1 VRTGVTD
8 SPHRAYNRS
17 GAVSPPHTT
26 QTTLTEHSALLSDKG
41 VFFGGSSW
49 KYPGWVG
56 SIYSHNR
63 YVTRGKFSKAKFE
76 ANCLSEYTKTFPT
89 VGGDFSFYQF
99 PKHDT
104 WERIFAGTPSHFTFG
119 LKVPEAVTVLR
130 WPGHARYRARAGTNN
145 ESFLDASLF
154 EEAFLEA
161 LKPYQHQ
168 VGVMM
173 FEFGTC
179 AMKDFATPEEFLKR
193 LDPFLGKLPRG
204 WLYGVEIRNK
214 DYLGEEY
221 FSVLKTHNVAH
232 VINAWSRM
240 PTIAEQIEL
249 SGVFAADHIIVR
261 ALLRHGRT
269 YEQAVQMF
277 EPYEKIQEVD
287 QPAREAIR
295 KIADMAVREKKRAY
309 VFVNN
314 RLEGNSPQ
322 TIQAIASD
330 GPIE

>member
-1 VRTGVTD
+1 MSD
-8 SPHRAYNRS
+8 SLFESDER
-17 GAVSPPHTT
+17 PPLAA
-26 QTTLTEHSALLSDKG
+26 QLAPVLKKWADKG
-41 VFFGGSSW
+41 VNFGGSSW

-56 SIYSHNR
+56 SIYSHNQ

-76 ANCLSEYTKTFPT
+76 ANCLAEYAKTFPT

-99 PKHDT
+99 PKPNT
-104 WERIFAGTPSHFTFG
+104 WEKIFAGTPSHFTFG

-130 WPGHARYRARAGTNN
+130 WPGHARYGVRAGMNN

-154 EEAFLEA
+154 EMAFIEA

-173 FEFGTC
+173 FEFGSF
-179 AMKDFATPEEFLKR
+179 AKKDFSSPDDFLKK
-193 LDPFLGKLPRG
+193 LDPFLGSLPKG

-214 DYLGEEY
+214 DYLGDDY
-221 FSVLKTHNVAH
+221 FAVLKQHNVAH
-232 VINAWSRM
+232 VINAWTRM

-249 SGVFAADHIIVR
+249 PGVFSAGHIIVR
-261 ALLRHGRT
+261 ALLQHGRT
-269 YEQAVQMF
+269 YEKAVQMF
-277 EPYEKIQEVD
+277 EPYEKIQEPD
-287 QPAREAIR
+287 NGTREAIR
-295 KIADMAVREKKRAY
+295 KIADMAIKEKKRAY

-322 TIQAIASD
+322 TIQAITSD
-330 GPIE
+330 SLVD